1 MSMASDY
8 DEAARRVPRQERAA
22 RRVDALLDAAADVI
36 AERGF
41 EAATMTEIAARAGA
55 SIGAVYQYF
64 PNKDA
69 LVLALRARYGDE
81 MDAKWSALFA
91 EAVDAPVEVLVE
103 RLFDLMVEFMAT
115 HPAYIPLLS
124 VSLNY
129 RRDAAARNQ
138 LRERFGDLFRLRQPS
153 LQTDEAYRL
162 AEVTLQ
168 IVKSLNVLYAPAK
181 PKERK
186 LLVAEYKTAVTA
198 FLLARIG

>member
-1 MSMASDY
+1 MSMASDI
-8 DEAARRVPRQERAA
+8 DETGRRVPRQERAA
-22 RRVDALLDAAADVI
+22 RRVDALLDAAGEVI

-69 LVLALRARYGDE
+69 LVLALRTRYGAE

-91 EAVDAPVEVLVE
+91 EAVEVPVPVLVD
-103 RLFDLMVEFMAT
+103 RLFDLMVEFMAS

-124 VSLNY
+124 VSLNF
-129 RRDAAARNQ
+129 RRDAAARNR
-138 LRERFGDLFRLRQPS
+138 LRERFADLFRLRKPA
-153 LQTDEAYRL
+153 LDAAEAYRL

-168 IVKSLNVLYAPAK
+168 IVKSLNLLYAPAK

-186 LLVAEYKTAVTA
+186 LLVAEYKIAVTA